1 MDNLEQTSLA
11 VAQTLKAK
19 LQGTTPFHRREFLQ
33 GAAAVIGAA
42 ALAACGTTP
51 STGGGGGS
59 TGPKEYTFALIVGVK
74 GDPFY
79 VTMEKG
85 ARAAVDKI
93 NGGGKV
99 KITLDVDGP
108 AQFDATLQTPIV
120 DAKIAKKV
128 HALIIA

>member
-1 MDNLEQTSLA
+1 MDTLEQTLA
-11 VAQTLKAK
+11 KHLQAK
-19 LQGTTPFHRREFLQ
+19 SPFNRREFLA
-33 GAAAVIGAA
+33 GTAAVIGAA

-51 STGGGGGS
+51 STGGGGGGS

-93 NGGGKV
+93 NGEGKV

-108 AQFDATLQTPIV
+108 AQFDAT
-120 DAKIAKKV
+120 
-128 HALIIA
+128 